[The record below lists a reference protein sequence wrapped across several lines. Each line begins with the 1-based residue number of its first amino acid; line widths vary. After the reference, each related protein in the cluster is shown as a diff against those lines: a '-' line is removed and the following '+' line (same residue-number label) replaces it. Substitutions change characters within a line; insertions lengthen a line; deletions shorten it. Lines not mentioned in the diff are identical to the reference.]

1 MKGGELS
8 AGISSGQKC
17 LDVDFLFT
25 KLPRKS
31 GSIGKIMDVPMEA
44 PSCGIATQAVYAG
57 VISSFLY
64 GCLTN
69 KKLKHQ
75 SCGCAVE
82 WSGEVALGVD
92 FDTQW
97 LSTPGSLQVP
107 AASEATTFVISIHV
121 SRLQMEMPWKFQVI
135 HMFLATLQCICN
147 FRQFHAFNWHYL
159 RHGLY
164 CPALRMVQEYEA
176 GRLFGQCDG
185 WRPTLGFNTPTDH
198 HCCHCYFWNHNEMGR
213 LVQLDDA
220 RGLIVVWKLWK
231 LLKLQHYYPT
241 S

>member
-69 KKLKHQ
+69 KKLNHQ

-82 WSGEVALGVD
+82 CCEYADHIRRLWGAKWHSVWILTLNASMAINPRVLA
-92 FDTQW
+92 
-97 LSTPGSLQVP
+97 GSC
-107 AASEATTFVISIHV
+107 
-121 SRLQMEMPWKFQVI
+121 
-135 HMFLATLQCICN
+135 CI
-147 FRQFHAFNWHYL
+147 
-159 RHGLY
+159 
-164 CPALRMVQEYEA
+164 
-176 GRLFGQCDG
+176 
-185 WRPTLGFNTPTDH
+185 
-198 HCCHCYFWNHNEMGR
+198 
-213 LVQLDDA
+213 
-220 RGLIVVWKLWK
+220 
-231 LLKLQHYYPT
+231 
-241 S
+241 